1 MKMIFKQIAT
11 GLVLVSMAC
20 TSWANGS
27 GLLKR
32 QGYSCVIE
40 EVYVLRDSGSLE
52 GGGYR
57 SSKTFTIDRGTG
69 RTIGAI
75 KNYNTTSY
83 GDFQPKVI
91 DRGNHEQY
99 FKALTIYGSHNP
111 SIDVLVVQEFAD
123 SKLKPFLFTHNGEVT
138 TGVCE
143 NI

>member
-1 MKMIFKQIAT
+1 LV
-11 GLVLVSMAC
+11 GLSA
-20 TSWANGS
+20 
-27 GLLKR
+27 
-32 QGYSCVIE
+32 
-40 EVYVLRDSGSLE
+40 
-52 GGGYR
+52 
-57 SSKTFTIDRGTG
+57 
-69 RTIGAI
+69 IGAI

-83 GDFQPKVI
+83 GDFQRKVI

-123 SKLKPFLFTHNGEVT
+123 SKLKPFLFTHSGEVT

>member
-1 MKMIFKQIAT
+1 MRLSRCCLV
-11 GLVLVSMAC
+11 GLSA
-20 TSWANGS
+20 
-27 GLLKR
+27 
-32 QGYSCVIE
+32 
-40 EVYVLRDSGSLE
+40 
-52 GGGYR
+52 
-57 SSKTFTIDRGTG
+57 
-69 RTIGAI
+69 IGAI
-75 KNYNTTSY
+75 KNHNTTSY

>member
-1 MKMIFKQIAT
+1 M
-11 GLVLVSMAC
+11 VSISS

-27 GLLKR
+27 GLLKS

-40 EVYVLRDSGSLE
+40 ETYYLKDSGSLD
-52 GGGYR
+52 GSDYGAG
-57 SSKTFTIDRGTG
+57 KTFTIDRGTG
-69 RTIGAI
+69 RTLGAI
-75 KNYNTTSY
+75 KNYNTTAY

-111 SIDVLVVQEFAD
+111 SIEVLVVQEFSD

>member
-1 MKMIFKQIAT
+1 MKKYVISA
-11 GLVLVSMAC
+11 LVLVSISSV
-20 TSWANGS
+20 SWANGS
-27 GLLKR
+27 WLLES

-40 EVYVLRDSGSLE
+40 ETYFLKDSGSLD
-52 GGGYR
+52 GSDYGAG
-57 SSKTFTIDRGTG
+57 KTFTIDRGTG
-69 RTIGAI
+69 RTLGAI
-75 KNYNTTSY
+75 KNYNKTAY

-123 SKLKPFLFTHNGEVT
+123 SKLKPFMFTHNGEVT

>member
-1 MKMIFKQIAT
+1 M
-11 GLVLVSMAC
+11 VSISS

-27 GLLKR
+27 GFLKS

-40 EVYVLRDSGSLE
+40 ETYYLKDSGSLD
-52 GGGYR
+52 GSDYGAG
-57 SSKTFTIDRGTG
+57 KTFTIDRGTG
-69 RTIGAI
+69 RTLGAI
-75 KNYNTTSY
+75 KNYNTTAY

-111 SIDVLVVQEFAD
+111 SIQLVVVQEFAGSD
-123 SKLKPFLFTHNGEVT
+123 SKPFMVTHSGTVT
-138 TGVCE
+138 TGVCK

>member
-1 MKMIFKQIAT
+1 MKKYVIS
-11 GLVLVSMAC
+11 GLLLVSISSV
-20 TSWANGS
+20 SWANDS
-27 GLLKR
+27 GLLNS
-32 QGYSCVIE
+32 QGYSCAIKTSWRLADDGNLALPSTFGGKFV
-40 EVYVLRDSGSLE
+40 VDRD
-52 GGGYR
+52 
-57 SSKTFTIDRGTG
+57 TG
-69 RTIGAI
+69 RTLGAI
-75 KNYNTTSY
+75 KNYNKTAY

>member
-1 MKMIFKQIAT
+1 MKYIT
-11 GLVLVSMAC
+11 GLLLLSISSA
-20 TSWANGS
+20 SWANGS
-27 GLLKR
+27 GLLKS

-40 EVYVLRDSGSLE
+40 ETYFLKDSGSLD
-52 GGGYR
+52 GSDYGAG
-57 SSKTFTIDRGTG
+57 KTFTIDRGTG
-69 RTIGAI
+69 RTLGAI
-75 KNYNTTSY
+75 KNYNTTAY

-111 SIDVLVVQEFAD
+111 SIEVLVVQEFSD

>member
-1 MKMIFKQIAT
+1 MKYIT
-11 GLVLVSMAC
+11 GLLLLSISSA
-20 TSWANGS
+20 SWANGS
-27 GLLKR
+27 GLLKS

-40 EVYVLRDSGSLE
+40 ETYFLKDSGSLD
-52 GGGYR
+52 GSDYGAG
-57 SSKTFTIDRGTG
+57 KTFTIDRGTG
-69 RTIGAI
+69 RTLGAI
-75 KNYNTTSY
+75 KNYNTTAY